1 MSDENGNTGTLT
13 SQAAAQ
19 DATGEA
25 AVQAA
30 AAAAQGQAAGA
41 EQEDPN
47 KGGQAADDGQATKP
61 PEKPEKPEKPDGA
74 PEKYEFKPADGQPA
88 FDEQV
93 TGAFSEVAKE
103 LNLSQE
109 AAQKVLDKMAP
120 VLASRQTETLSAAR
134 SQWMNDSKADAEFG
148 GDKLAENLGTAK
160 KAIDAFATQP
170 LKDLL
175 EESGLGNHPEVV
187 RLFVRVGKAIGEDG
201 FVSGRG
207 GSGQAKDA
215 RSMYPASNMNS

>member
-1 MSDENGNTGTLT
+1 MSDENNDATQSADTLLN
-13 SQAAAQ
+13 QAATAQ
-19 DATGEA
+19 GE
-25 AVQAA
+25 QAGA
-30 AAAAQGQAAGA
+30 EASAQEPGQAAST
-41 EQEDPN
+41 E
-47 KGGQAADDGQATKP
+47 QAAEAARTQASA
-61 PEKPEKPEKPDGA
+61 EKPAGA
-74 PEKYEFKPADGQPA
+74 PEKYEFKAAEGQPA

-93 TGAFSEVAKE
+93 TGAFGEVAKE
-103 LNLSQE
+103 LNLSQDD
-109 AAQKVLDKMAP
+109 AQKVLDKMAP
-120 VLASRQTETLSAAR
+120 VLASRQTETLNVAR
-134 SQWMNDSKADAEFG
+134 AQWANESKADAEFG

-187 RLFVRVGKAIGEDG
+187 RLFVRVGKAISEDG

-215 RSMYPASNMNS
+215 RSMYAASNMNP